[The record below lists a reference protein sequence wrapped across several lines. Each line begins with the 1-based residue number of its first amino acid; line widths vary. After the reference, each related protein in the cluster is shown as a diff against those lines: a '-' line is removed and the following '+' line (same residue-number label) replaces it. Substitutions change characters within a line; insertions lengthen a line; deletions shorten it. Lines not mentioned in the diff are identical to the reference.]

1 MIRISSIGLSFIS
14 LVGNPCRAAA
24 LAALH
29 QGRSSRLWG
38 GGRANGIEGVLYIG
52 PQALAYNGGQYH
64 E

>member
-29 QGRSSRLWG
+29 QDRSSRLWG
-38 GGRANGIEGVLYIG
+38 GGRANGIEGVLYVG
-52 PQALAYNGGQYH
+52 
-64 E
+64 